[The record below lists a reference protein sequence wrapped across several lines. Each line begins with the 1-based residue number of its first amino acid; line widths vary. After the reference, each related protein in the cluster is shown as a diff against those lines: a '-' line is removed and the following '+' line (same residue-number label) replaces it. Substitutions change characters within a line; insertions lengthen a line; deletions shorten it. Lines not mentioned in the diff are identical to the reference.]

1 MPRLSRLTCAVED
14 CEFSTYDRTIN
25 ELRRVQFFALP
36 SGLSNR
42 DRRSKWIKWL
52 SDINGEN
59 WEVCKYSHV
68 CSLHFIGGKPS
79 NMLLHPAYAPSIKT
93 RDDYTPLEEKI
104 ALAEFEIYKKQKIA
118 NMKKRYNMLSLNPN
132 KVTGINHCASQNSC
146 AVIQKDVGVQVWH
159 EDISKQ
165 DKSFLFVCNSFIDN
179 NKNHAEIQVYIPEGT
194 GSMRLVRYK
203 KAKNKC
209 CGTEVKFANKSVE
222 CTASTLLSVSR
233 WLYGIDKLE
242 QESND
247 R

>member
-1 MPRLSRLTCAVED
+1 MCYIIIFNV
-14 CEFSTYDRTIN
+14 IN
-25 ELRRVQFFALP
+25 DHINFV
-36 SGLSNR
+36 SNR
-42 DRRSKWIKWL
+42 TTVETCKCYICMHDVYKYVLSLKKLITCNFNRR
-52 SDINGEN
+52 
-59 WEVCKYSHV
+59 
-68 CSLHFIGGKPS
+68 
-79 NMLLHPAYAPSIKT
+79 
-93 RDDYTPLEEKI
+93 
-104 ALAEFEIYKKQKIA
+104 FEIYKKQKIA